1 MRNLLLKP
9 VKLAYENWKLPPEAK
24 TARNQDRMGL
34 PADDP
39 GIDQSVSGAVE
50 WLCRAQDS
58 SKSEDSGVARHFSLM
73 DGWSTSYPETTGYII
88 PTLIDYAVS
97 TNDETLLAR
106 TRRMLDWLV
115 AIQLPGGGY
124 QGGLIDS
131 TPVTPVTFNTGQILI
146 GLASGVAQFGN
157 QYKTA
162 MIQAADCLVTTQD
175 PDGCWRSQPTPF
187 AAPGEKAYET
197 HVAWGLFEA
206 ARVDNTRGYAEA
218 AMANI
223 HWALTS
229 QKANGW
235 FEKCCL
241 VDPTRPLTHTLGYV
255 LRGIVEAH
263 RYSGDESL
271 LAAAVKTADGLLNAI
286 RIEDGFLPGRLNAD
300 WTDAVS
306 WACLTGTV
314 QIAYSWLYL
323 YELTGKTLYRD
334 AAYAGNHY
342 VRRTVT
348 TIGSDGT
355 RGGIKGSFP
364 IDGNYGRFEYLN
376 WAAKFFIDANLLE
389 KKIRKEDNSG

>member
-1 MRNLLLKP
+1 
-9 VKLAYENWKLPPEAK
+9 
-24 TARNQDRMGL
+24 
-34 PADDP
+34 
-39 GIDQSVSGAVE
+39 
-50 WLCRAQDS
+50 
-58 SKSEDSGVARHFSLM
+58 
-73 DGWSTSYPETTGYII
+73 
-88 PTLIDYAVS
+88 
-97 TNDETLLAR
+97 
-106 TRRMLDWLV
+106 MLDWLV

-146 GLASGVAQFGN
+146 GLASGVAQFGD

-175 PDGCWRSQPTPF
+175 TDGCWRSQPTPF

-206 ARVDNTRGYAEA
+206 ARVDNTRGYAKA
-218 AMANI
+218 AMANT
-223 HWALTS
+223 HWALKS
-229 QKANGW
+229 QKDNGW

-300 WTDAVS
+300 WTGAVP
-306 WACLTGTV
+306 WVCLTGTV
-314 QIAYSWLYL
+314 QIVYSWLYL

-342 VRRTVT
+342 VRRTAT
-348 TIGSDGT
+348 TTGPDGT

-364 IDGNYGRFEYLN
+364 VDGNYGRFEYLN
-376 WAAKFFIDANLLE
+376 WAAKFFIDANLFE
-389 KKIRKEDNSG
+389 KKIRAKNNSA